1 MTQTQKSVQ
10 VALSKA
16 TANEKTITAVV
27 TAPTVD
33 RDYDI
38 VDTGS
43 LRLPLK
49 GGGTI
54 QARSLTGTE
63 ELDIPF
69 LVNHSWSVED
79 VIGST
84 QSASMNDLGE
94 LEMTFRFSSLQ
105 KAQDMYTLLSE
116 GHLDNAFSITFHD
129 YGAQDGKMFDAEILE
144 VSLVWRGSNKDARL
158 LSVSKSLL
166 GENVEV
172 TEAEQAD
179 VDTEAVEEVA
189 EEETNI
195 VEETEAQAE
204 VEDEQI
210 NNETEVEETEV
221 NNTESEAV
229 VAEEEETNK
238 EINMTNKEIAA
249 ETVVEANEEVVE
261 QKAVR
266 KNVSKAAI
274 RKNFVNQVDAVF
286 NQKPELLAKFAK
298 EGAELEGVESKSLDL
313 SGTYLSEIVASDL
326 KAAYIDAGGVASRVN
341 HVDIEGADI
350 FKTIVETA
358 GTGFQA
364 VSLGGEKPVDAPV
377 WSPVSITPVEYAVIV
392 PWLDGQAAR
401 TPLAVY
407 QNVVRYIAGEYKK
420 LQDRIVLTQDAQTI
434 SGESRHAT
442 GIVPILEAAAR
453 SSAFTAYDAAAIVPA
468 LGTAYGNIESDGELT
483 IVANRKT
490 WAQIAT
496 AQDDIDNTVFN
507 VVGKQVTAGALGT
520 FNVETSEVMPDG
532 AVVVGNLNDYTLVT
546 RGSLGT
552 LFSQEATIATGE
564 STSLNL
570 FQNNASAIR
579 ASVDMAGKPVRLN
592 SFWLLTAATYVS

>member
-1 MTQTQKSVQ
+1 MTETQKSVQ

-49 GGGTI
+49 GGGTV
-54 QARSLTGTE
+54 QARELTGNE
-63 ELDIPF
+63 ELDLPF

-79 VIGST
+79 VIGSA

-105 KAQDMYTLLSE
+105 KAQDMYTLLKE

-129 YGAQDGKMFDAEILE
+129 YDAQDGKMFDAEVLE
-144 VSLVWRGSNKDARL
+144 VSLVWRGSNKNARL
-158 LSVSKSLL
+158 LSVSKSIL
-166 GENVEV
+166 GENVEI
-172 TEAEQAD
+172 E
-179 VDTEAVEEVA
+179 EAVEEVA
-189 EEETNI
+189 ETEETQTEV
-195 VEETEAQAE
+195 VEETQVEDNDETNNTETESETDDTAAE
-204 VEDEQI
+204 VEEK
-210 NNETEVEETEV
+210 
-221 NNTESEAV
+221 
-229 VAEEEETNK
+229 ETNK
-238 EINMTNKEIAA
+238 ETNNMTNKEIAA

-266 KNVSKAAI
+266 KNVSKALI
-274 RKNFVNQVDAVF
+274 KKNFVNQVDAIF
-286 NQKPELLAKFAK
+286 NQKPELLAKYAK
-298 EGAELEGVESKSLDL
+298 EGAELEGVESKALDL
-313 SGTYLSEIVASDL
+313 SGTYVSDVVASDL
-326 KAAYIDAGGVASRVN
+326 KAAFIDAGGVASRVN

-364 VSLGGEKPVDAPV
+364 VALGGSKPVDQPV
-377 WSPVSITPVEYAVIV
+377 WSPVSIQPVEYAVIV
-392 PWLDGQAAR
+392 PWLDGQAKR

-420 LQDRIVLTQDAQTI
+420 LQDRVVLTQDAQTI
-434 SGESRHAT
+434 DGESRHAT
-442 GIVPILEAAAR
+442 GIVPVLEDAAR
-453 SSAFTAYDAAAIVPA
+453 SSGFSAYDSASIVPA
-468 LGTAYGNIESDGELT
+468 LATAYGNIESDGELT

-507 VVGKQVTAGALGT
+507 VVGKEVTAGALGT
-520 FNVETSEVMPDG
+520 FRVETSEVMPDG

-552 LFSQEATIATGE
+552 LFSQEATIETGE
-564 STSLNL
+564 STTLNL

-592 SFWLLTAATYVS
+592 SFWLLTAAGYVS